1 MSKTKQTS
9 LQEDEDFLWQDQQS
23 LDKAWQNYL
32 QRKAFTYDPGE
43 DPLYRQYEAQQTRL
57 GQLAMEDTL
66 GAAAALTGGYANS
79 YGQVAGQQVY
89 QDHLRQLGEV
99 VPELYDRAYDRY
111 RAEGE
116 ALYDEVVLRQ
126 QQRDQA
132 YEAYRDGVEEA
143 YDRRQDA
150 YKQLRELIEV
160 GYQPTDEELEE
171 AGMTRSQ
178 ADALRSGS
186 VKTGGGG
193 GSGSSNNDGVSRS
206 DIKKL
211 QKALN
216 KTLGTNLTVDG
227 LWGSQSSE
235 AAAGLSAKE
244 AWDAYNAGTL
254 FDQIGRYPVIE
265 QQINWAHIEEE
276 LKRLSKNGGHRWDME
291 RVLTEALNEGIIT
304 MSQYNQLYVKYCN

>member
-1 MSKTKQTS
+1 MSKTNQTT
-9 LQEDEDFLWQDQQS
+9 LQEEEKFLWQDQQS

-32 QRKAFTYDPGE
+32 QRKGFTYDPAE
-43 DPLYRQYEAQQTRL
+43 DPLYRRYEERQSRL

-66 GAAAALTGGYANS
+66 GTAAALTGGYANS

-89 QDHLRQLGEV
+89 QDYLRQLGEV

-132 YEAYRDGVEEA
+132 YKEYQNGVEEA
-143 YDRRQDA
+143 YDRQQDE
-150 YKQLRELIEV
+150 YKKLKELMEA
-160 GYQPTDEELEE
+160 GYQPTDEELAA
-171 AGMTRSQ
+171 AGLTRTQ
-178 ADALRSGS
+178 ADALQSQN
-186 VKTGGGG
+186 VKTTGGT
-193 GSGSSNNDGVSRS
+193 GSDNGGVSRS
-206 DIKKL
+206 NIKKL

-235 AAAGLSAKE
+235 AAAGMSAEE
-244 AWDAYNAGTL
+244 AWAAYEAGTL
-254 FDQIGRYPVIE
+254 FDKIGRYPVIE

-276 LKRLSKNGGHRWDME
+276 LKRLTQNGGHRWDMQ
-291 RVLTEALNEGIIT
+291 RVLTEALNEGHIT